1 MRAVL
6 TQKGVMPG
14 TGRWGDEWLES
25 SSAGRGLGGAGDSMP
40 QQPRGWGA
48 LKAQAA
54 SDSPATFM
62 VGAAS
67 P

>member
-1 MRAVL
+1 MSGWRAAL
-6 TQKGVMPG
+6 QEGV
-14 TGRWGDEWLES
+14 W
-25 SSAGRGLGGAGDSMP
+25 GGAGDSMP